1 MLREELLKF
10 LYEKNIRYLWKL
22 HDKASLFGLWKK
34 PDKEGER
41 WRFLRYTACCLDVM
55 SDLFPE
61 VEPCV
66 PFDIG
71 KEIGAIDWNEV
82 PENTP
87 VYVRRSNAG
96 QWKARL
102 FHNYRENTNRP
113 FVCYWGG
120 LSKHT
125 IENVPP
131 GEPKFTAW
139 ELKII
144 KAVQL

>member
-10 LYEKNIRYLWKL
+10 LYEKDIRYLWKL
-22 HDKASLFGLWKK
+22 HDKASLFGLFKK

-71 KEIGAIDWNEV
+71 KEIGVIDWNEV

-87 VYVRRSNAG
+87 VYVRRG
-96 QWKARL
+96 EHDIWKVRHFAKY
-102 FHNYRENTNRP
+102 NPGKAKP
-113 FVCYWGG
+113 FICYWGG
-120 LSKHT
+120 LSKDT
-125 IENVPP
+125 AANIEPGVPIV
-131 GEPKFTAW
+131 TAW
-139 ELKII
+139 EQCKL
-144 KAVQL
+144 AE

>member
-10 LYEKNIRYLWKL
+10 LYEKDIRYLWKL

-71 KEIGAIDWNEV
+71 KELEIVDWKNV
-82 PENTP
+82 PVDTP
-87 VYVRRSNAG
+87 VLVSADGEIWERAYFKQYRKCQYAELQGKTRRFRKSAESGDG
-96 QWKARL
+96 QSESDG
-102 FHNYRENTNRP
+102 N
-113 FVCYWGG
+113 
-120 LSKHT
+120 S
-125 IENVPP
+125 
-131 GEPKFTAW
+131 
-139 ELKII
+139 
-144 KAVQL
+144 